1 MQQIDKQD
9 TQTTY
14 GQEHDDPKHNVTE
27 CAVSPAFNAA
37 PPLLPGYIISGSGG
51 RVKVKLPSEET
62 IKILREVL

>member
-37 PPLLPGYIISGSGG
+37 PPLFPGFIFSGSDR
-51 RVKVKLPSEET
+51 RVKVKSPSKKV
-62 IKILREVL
+62 KIP